1 MNRKQF
7 NTVDFKV
14 TLTVG
19 ECNGFM
25 NSRWFAND
33 TCMAEIAPSQSGD
46 LDVEFSISL
55 PCVIRIELSNK
66 NLETDTVI
74 NSDGAITQD
83 KFIMIKNMW
92 LARRPIPDS
101 IFMNMCDLKTVNDNF
116 KTAYF
121 GFPGVV
127 TICFDEK
134 DPIIWHFKYN
144 HYKVS

>member
-1 MNRKQF
+1 MHNRKLNQ
-7 NTVDFKV
+7 VDFKV
-14 TLTVG
+14 TLAVG

-25 NSRWFAND
+25 NSCWFVDDKCVAKI
-33 TCMAEIAPSQSGD
+33 MPSQAGD
-46 LDVEFSISL
+46 VDVEFSISL
-55 PCVIRIELSNK
+55 PSSIRIELSNK
-66 NLETDTVI
+66 NLNTDTVVDSNGTI
-74 NSDGAITQD
+74 VQD

-92 LARRPIPDS
+92 LARRQIPAAV
-101 IFMNMCDLKTVNDNF
+101 FMNMCDLKSDTERV

-134 DPIIWHFKYN
+134 DPIIWHFKHN

>member
-7 NTVDFKV
+7 NKVDFKV

-25 NSRWFAND
+25 NSRWFADD
-33 TCMAEIAPSQSGD
+33 TCMAEITPSQSGD
-46 LDVEFSISL
+46 LDVEFCISL
-55 PCVIRIELSNK
+55 PSTIRIELSNK
-66 NLETDTVI
+66 NLETDTVLGE
-74 NSDGAITQD
+74 DGTITHD
-83 KFIMIKNMW
+83 KFMMIKNMW
-92 LARRPIPDS
+92 LGRRPIPDS
-101 IFMNMCDLKTVNDNF
+101 IFMNMCNLKTIDTNC

-134 DPIIWHFKYN
+134 DPIVWHFKHN